1 MQPFG
6 ELTNRSPSPAQ
17 PEGDDGRAARKHS
30 PWTAA
35 RQKKKT
41 RSVHS
46 SLLAEEADVAVQD
59 CFGSPGTSLKSGT
72 TQLAWHY
79 HTCAHIMWL
88 PRVPVLL
95 LNSYAQD
102 IAVTVHAVVP
112 PNSGGCSSD
121 IDAEYSLADGLSPT
135 EQRSSPAD
143 SPHSSP
149 PLDRD
154 QDAEVHPAKAYIVDQ
169 QVTRWGFGNLV
180 WLSPGTAA

>member
-59 CFGSPGTSLKSGT
+59 CFGSPGNETGT
-72 TQLAWHY
+72 QHHTHGVRCVIHVVAQSSCGADQQL
-79 HTCAHIMWL
+79 
-88 PRVPVLL
+88 
-95 LNSYAQD
+95 
-102 IAVTVHAVVP
+102 
-112 PNSGGCSSD
+112 
-121 IDAEYSLADGLSPT
+121 
-135 EQRSSPAD
+135 RSS
-143 SPHSSP
+143 
-149 PLDRD
+149 
-154 QDAEVHPAKAYIVDQ
+154 
-169 QVTRWGFGNLV
+169 N
-180 WLSPGTAA
+180 